1 MARSRVLLLA
11 ILLLCSLLTS
21 GQVPA
26 ATRGAHGVPEDNKQ
40 LEAVPGHSLLLLF
53 LLLLLLPLH
62 LPLLLTSDQGPGAT
76 KDAHGVPETF
86 PSDVLI

>member
-53 LLLLLLPLH
+53 H
-62 LPLLLTSDQGPGAT
+62 LPLLLTSDQEPGAT